1 MTDGTD
7 EVISDVV
14 NVVPTSAHARREARK
29 RKILESKDDRMGK
42 VLGEY
47 NKHRTFDKEDND
59 DISQFLTQAE
69 DNTQITIE
77 PADKGARVVVFSVLG
92 LLILLFERANSSVV
106 SLFWSYLCAELAML
120 AYMVTKGFLY
130 RKMRP
135 APVWSSVFMLF
146 GMQHEQCIRL
156 TKYIVFFY
164 NLGLDYLAVVFSY
177 SFCFY
182 WITPRI
188 PEE

>member
-1 MTDGTD
+1 
-7 EVISDVV
+7 
-14 NVVPTSAHARREARK
+14 
-29 RKILESKDDRMGK
+29 
-42 VLGEY
+42 
-47 NKHRTFDKEDND
+47 
-59 DISQFLTQAE
+59 
-69 DNTQITIE
+69 
-77 PADKGARVVVFSVLG
+77 
-92 LLILLFERANSSVV
+92 
-106 SLFWSYLCAELAML
+106 ML

-130 RKMRP
+130 RKVHSTSPFHKIYLFINDSETYSILTPPLPQMRP